1 MKYSKFATMAASLAV
16 VFSAYSVG
24 ACAAPTVKIDAINEL
39 SGAGAISGTNF
50 NNGVKMAT
58 QQINAAGGIL
68 GHKIDLESFD
78 TQSNPGIASALI
90 RRAAGDGA
98 YAVLGPG
105 FSGSVIVS
113 MKQAELNKIP
123 NLVGAEANNISAQ
136 GNQYI
141 FRTSLDQA
149 QSMPSVAAYMTKE
162 LHAKKVAVVW
172 VNNDFGKDGRNS
184 IISNL
189 EKDGAQ
195 IVTDIPEEQGQ
206 IDFTSAIL
214 KIKDSKAD
222 SLFLYLNEDGAA
234 RFLVQL
240 RKFGFDGTVVGQS
253 SLANPSVIALA
264 KSAANGVYCQV
275 GLTTADK
282 DPLVQ
287 KFISQYESLYHSVPD
302 QNSFKG
308 YIAMQ
313 TVAAATEKLGKF
325 DRQAL
330 ADELHHIK
338 LSVKQYPGILYDL
351 SYEPNGNILRKSFMV
366 QVQNGKQ
373 VIVKEYPASAAKG

>member
-1 MKYSKFATMAASLAV
+1 MKYSKFATIAASLAV

-68 GHKIDLESFD
+68 GHKSDLESFD
-78 TQSNPGIASALI
+78 PQSNPGIASALI

>member
-1 MKYSKFATMAASLAV
+1 MKFSKFATIAASMAV
-16 VFSAYSVG
+16 VFSAYSVM
-24 ACAAPTVKIDAINEL
+24 ARAEPTVKIAAINEL

-50 NNGVKMAT
+50 SNGVKMAVA
-58 QQINAAGGIL
+58 QINAAGGIL
-68 GHKIDLESFD
+68 GRKIDLSSYD

-90 RRAAGDGA
+90 RRAAGDDA

-123 NLVGAEANNISAQ
+123 DLVGAEANNISAQ

-172 VNNDFGKDGRNS
+172 VNNDFGKDGRDS
-184 IISNL
+184 IRTNL

-214 KIKDSKAD
+214 KIKESKAD

-287 KFISQYESLYHSVPD
+287 KFIAQYESLYHSVPD

-313 TVAAATEKLGKF
+313 TVAAATQKLGKF

-330 ADELHHIK
+330 ANELHHIK
-338 LSVKQYPGILYDL
+338 LSAKQYPGILYDL

-366 QVQNGKQ
+366 QVQNGQQ